1 MARWMTLI
9 ALQTMTKSEPPRA
22 TRAGQ
27 AGVLARQRAKG
38 LGFKR
43 TLAWLAGCFA
53 AIQHAANLHCT
64 QRRVGWLTCQLWF
77 SGLSAAKFQVAQP
90 LALPRLK
97 RFLAPEPEI
106 ALLHI
111 TTSVLYSQFER
122 CKGFRVSRFACNIS
136 SDLEAYVCL
145 TITAQPLVTF

>member
-90 LALPRLK
+90 LALPRLGVE
-97 RFLAPEPEI
+97 RLWLQLA
-106 ALLHI
+106 A
-111 TTSVLYSQFER
+111 S
-122 CKGFRVSRFACNIS
+122 CKSNSREGAC
-136 SDLEAYVCL
+136 AVR
-145 TITAQPLVTF
+145 